1 MMTIAGFKC
10 KAEDMGH
17 YASVTEQE
25 NCKLKK
31 LGFRKTNLTVVH
43 RMPLKER
50 IKIQNTATAKVQE
63 LEPDIGKKN
72 E

>member
-1 MMTIAGFKC
+1 MTTTAGFKR

-25 NCKLKK
+25 NCKLTK
-31 LGFRKTNLTVVH
+31 LGVRKTNLTVVH

-50 IKIQNTATAKVQE
+50 IKN
-63 LEPDIGKKN
+63 
-72 E
+72 

>member
-10 KAEDMGH
+10 KAKDMGH

-50 IKIQNTATAKVQE
+50 IKILV
-63 LEPDIGKKN
+63 L
-72 E
+72 